1 MKSHIKHIT
10 VYLKKAGLFFV
21 ALCACCTMHAQH
33 IDEILSQIEKNNPQ
47 LCAKDK
53 ARNAEKIELKT
64 TNNLGGTA
72 VSYSPFYAN
81 GVHGVASS
89 ELVVSQDFDFPTL
102 YAQRSKMI
110 KKQSDVLDSQYES
123 LRRDVLN
130 EARLLC
136 IQLVHRRK
144 LSALLE
150 KQAKHINTLV
160 GLYETKYNQGE
171 ATAMEINKVKIEAMK
186 LATDIANCN
195 ADISNI
201 ATTLKAMNG
210 NKDIPL
216 DITEYPTISA
226 LPDDATLLAQY
237 MANDRELHTLKLET
251 EALERNV
258 KISRHENL
266 PSLSVGYRRNTA
278 LEERSHGFLV
288 GASVPLFSNRN
299 RTRAAKAKVESVQSE
314 AEHLRLHTEADVKS
328 MIEQIHNIRKALDA
342 YDANLMQSAIETL
355 QKACDNGEITFID
368 FCREQ
373 TDILQKMQE
382 MLQLEQ
388 QYHLIV
394 TNLLKN
400 S

>member
-1 MKSHIKHIT
+1 
-10 VYLKKAGLFFV
+10 
-21 ALCACCTMHAQH
+21 
-33 IDEILSQIEKNNPQ
+33 
-47 LCAKDK
+47 
-53 ARNAEKIELKT
+53 
-64 TNNLGGTA
+64 
-72 VSYSPFYAN
+72 
-81 GVHGVASS
+81 
-89 ELVVSQDFDFPTL
+89 
-102 YAQRSKMI
+102 MI

-226 LPDDATLLAQY
+226 FPDDATLLAQY
-237 MANDRELHTLKLET
+237 MANDRELQTLKLET

-258 KISRHENL
+258 KISR
-266 PSLSVGYRRNTA
+266 
-278 LEERSHGFLV
+278 
-288 GASVPLFSNRN
+288 
-299 RTRAAKAKVESVQSE
+299 
-314 AEHLRLHTEADVKS
+314 
-328 MIEQIHNIRKALDA
+328 I
-342 YDANLMQSAIETL
+342 
-355 QKACDNGEITFID
+355 C
-368 FCREQ
+368 
-373 TDILQKMQE
+373 
-382 MLQLEQ
+382 
-388 QYHLIV
+388 
-394 TNLLKN
+394 
-400 S
+400 